1 MNLSTIFFQRTGGEE
16 AERMNKLYD
25 IQFSNGYLIDTET
38 MSKVVE
44 AIFAALKQELPEE
57 AQCYEIIKYVLSEA
71 EKELERM
78 KVNL

>member
-1 MNLSTIFFQRTGGEE
+1 MEQ
-16 AERMNKLYD
+16 LYN
-25 IQFSNGYLIDTET
+25 IQFPNGYHIEAET

-71 EKELERM
+71 EKELEGLPI
-78 KVNL
+78 NLLSGEGGA

>member
-1 MNLSTIFFQRTGGEE
+1 
-16 AERMNKLYD
+16 MNKLYD
-25 IQFSNGYLIDTET
+25 IQFSNGYQIDTET

-71 EKELERM
+71 EKELEGLPI
-78 KVNL
+78 NLLSGEGGEWISSSIF

>member
-1 MNLSTIFFQRTGGEE
+1 MEQ
-16 AERMNKLYD
+16 LYN
-25 IQFSNGYLIDTET
+25 IQFPNGYQIEAET

-71 EKELERM
+71 EKELEGLPI
-78 KVNL
+78 NLLSGEGGA

>member
-1 MNLSTIFFQRTGGEE
+1 
-16 AERMNKLYD
+16 MNKLYD

-44 AIFAALKQELPEE
+44 AIFAALKQELPDE

>member
-1 MNLSTIFFQRTGGEE
+1 
-16 AERMNKLYD
+16 MNKLYD

-71 EKELERM
+71 EKKLEVM
-78 KVNL
+78 PINLLSGEDGEWISNLIF

>member
-1 MNLSTIFFQRTGGEE
+1 
-16 AERMNKLYD
+16 MNKLYD

-57 AQCYEIIKYVLSEA
+57 AQCYEIIKYVLSEV